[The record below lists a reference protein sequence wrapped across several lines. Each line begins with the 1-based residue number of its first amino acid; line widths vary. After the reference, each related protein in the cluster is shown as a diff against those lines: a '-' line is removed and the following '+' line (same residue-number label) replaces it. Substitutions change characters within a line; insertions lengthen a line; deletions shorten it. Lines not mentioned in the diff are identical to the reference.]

1 MKIAEV
7 MTKDP
12 CCVQCD
18 APLREAHRLM
28 RALGAR
34 HLPVLAGDRLV
45 GVVSERDLYL
55 LETVRS
61 VDAGI
66 HWSVILPPLTPP
78 TPGLTFSAVSSVLE
92 GRSDSFVL
100 FAAGNTIFGRAS
112 PHVAS
117 TVASAASVREV
128 VREMREKRYGS
139 AVVVEKGR
147 VTGIFT
153 RADALRTLEA
163 LLK

>member
-28 RALGAR
+28 RALDAR
-34 HLPVLAGDRLV
+34 HLPVLAGVRLV

-61 VDAGI
+61 VDAGKEPI
-66 HWSVILPPLTPP
+66 SQAMTEHP
-78 TPGLTFSAVSSVLE
+78 F
-92 GRSDSFVL
+92 
-100 FAAGNTIFGRAS
+100 
-112 PHVAS
+112 